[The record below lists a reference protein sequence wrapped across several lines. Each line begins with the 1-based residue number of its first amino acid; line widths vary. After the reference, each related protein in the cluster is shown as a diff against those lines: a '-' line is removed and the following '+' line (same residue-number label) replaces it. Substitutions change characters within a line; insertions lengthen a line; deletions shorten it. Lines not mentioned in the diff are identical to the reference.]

1 VLTLDGIFLMRVG
14 DFMTITDSKQRLAST
29 PHPDQLTLAA
39 YTLIVILAG
48 SNAVA
53 VRFTVM
59 ELPPFWG
66 ATLRFAAAALIF
78 WLFVLF
84 RRSSIPT
91 GRALAGVIL
100 YGFLSF
106 GASYAFIYWGIKS
119 IPAGLTQVILALVP
133 LLTFFAAYIHRI
145 EPFRWRGLVG
155 ALLAVIGIAW
165 AFFHRPGE
173 GIPLFALLAVIMGAA
188 CIAESTIVI
197 KLFPRSDPFVT
208 NALGMTSGAVT
219 LILLSLI
226 SGESWTLP
234 TRMATWI
241 SILYLILVG
250 SVIVFYLFLYILT
263 RWTASAT
270 SFQFVLFPFV
280 TVLVA
285 AWLAGEKV
293 NVSFL
298 FGGALVLV
306 GVWLG
311 ALSDTSSSSRL

>member
-1 VLTLDGIFLMRVG
+1 MS
-14 DFMTITDSKQRLAST
+14 TIDSEQRAAGVSR
-29 PHPDQLTLAA
+29 PDQLTLAA
-39 YTLIVILAG
+39 YILIVILAG
-48 SNAVA
+48 ANAVA

-78 WLFVLF
+78 WIFVFF
-84 RRSSIPT
+84 RKFSLPS
-91 GRALAGVIL
+91 GSALIGVLL

-106 GASYAFIYWGIKS
+106 GASYAFIYWGIRS
-119 IPAGLTQVILALVP
+119 VPAGLTQVILALVP

-145 EPFRWRGLVG
+145 EPFRWRGLLG

-173 GIPLFALLAVIMGAA
+173 SISFLALLAIVAGAA
-188 CIAESTIVI
+188 CIAESTVVI

-208 NALGMTSGAVT
+208 NALGMTSGALT
-219 LILLSLI
+219 LILLSLL
-226 SGESWTLP
+226 SRESWTLP
-234 TRMATWI
+234 TRIATWI
-241 SILYLILVG
+241 SIFYLVLIG
-250 SVIVFYLFLYILT
+250 SVVVFYLFLYILT

-270 SFQFVLFPFV
+270 SYQFVLLPFV

-293 NVSFL
+293 NLSFL
-298 FGGALVLV
+298 FGGALVLI
-306 GVWLG
+306 GVWIG
-311 ALSDTSSSSRL
+311 ALSDTTAASSS